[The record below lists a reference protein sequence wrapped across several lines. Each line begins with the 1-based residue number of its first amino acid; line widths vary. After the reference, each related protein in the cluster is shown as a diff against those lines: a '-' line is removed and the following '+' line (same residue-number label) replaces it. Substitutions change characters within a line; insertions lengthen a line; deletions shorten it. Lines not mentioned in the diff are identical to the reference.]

1 MLPVQVEFPKFVA
14 DQLLTSEDL
23 NQLFGYL
30 DEQNRMTRTNLI
42 GIGIV
47 CGLHLQVNNAQTQ
60 VTITKGCGVTSE
72 GYLISVNTKA
82 YTQYKK
88 YKVDTAR
95 VYEKFYKLDGSG
107 NKLAMDVWELKQPAV
122 DPDLEDIDADFLKD
136 KVILLFVELKEE
148 DNKNC
153 DPNSCDDKGINV
165 TVSFLPMAVSVDD
178 AKLLMG
184 TTGGSFG
191 VNTYTALPELRMRRW
206 DVPNTSPVYS
216 QDVFEAY
223 LKLLDKPFVDSVE
236 TTLKNIYSV
245 FGPVVANEYASN
257 PFTGLS
263 AKFDYLYNGNIN
275 LSQVLHLQYYYDLF
289 SDLLLAYQEFRKAGT
304 HVLSICCPDS
314 DLFPRHVLLGEAIPS
329 ATSGILPYRHY
340 FIYSPL
346 FDQQGMLGELKSLF
360 KRLVLLIDQ
369 FFLPTVSGNN
379 AKEDSFLRITPSML
393 WDVPLSHKAIPY
405 YYQVN
410 SGAQPLYLNWDHRRT
425 LLNDAKRNLSYH
437 AIQYNASDEFV
448 TSPLK
453 YDLEPYNFLR
463 VEGIVGKSYVH
474 VLKQV
479 KQQIQKNRLPVD
491 IIALSTDTGA
501 GFSNRLNSISKLQGS
516 RDSLEML
523 CHFQDLESM
532 YDSMRREILC
542 MLCKELKYYYD
553 FTFPLVNRFLSKM
566 TLAGEVSQVD
576 LFDVCSKGYVIKDRS
591 LGMMIEFLHRKGL
604 TDETL
609 TLETFFEAFG
619 VNVQD
624 ANNDDIP
631 DGLTGQMSTIYLAL
645 LNFFKIPLGIIRL
658 STLLTEDLA
667 EFDVKAYCNATDKLG
682 EYAKS
687 LKSLFSIFTGS
698 QQSKTTDAA
707 TEVNPDAQP
716 PGVAGEVN
724 TTNNTNRI
732 LVTNKRSNSLAMLAT
747 SNNGFVMILLL
758 LLMIEDLMDHLDVLI
773 YNCKCSALLSLKKDY
788 MKRYLM
794 LTRLRQFGYFT
805 KLHPGIQHKAG
816 VPMGGTFII
825 VYHSRKKRA
834 GRTILNRGTE
844 INEFTA
850 ERKMDDHRMRMST
863 TDAVERE
870 TLAAGFILDEDANP
884 VAGAEISVAET
895 GESTV
900 SAANGSFAFSS
911 SIVPYTLLVEAP
923 GYELH
928 EEIKT
933 DGHTNMRIILKAAN
947 ENVLDELQQGVVIA
961 DFYLPYRCCSDCP
974 PIQYIV
980 QDKVAP
986 DVPNKGP
993 VANAG
998 PDQTVTLVSSEV
1010 TRSTATVTLNGS
1022 GSTDPDGTIVHFQWI
1037 KKSGPSTP
1045 QPSIV
1050 TETSSQTD
1058 VKNLVEGVYVFELSV
1073 TDDKGSIARDEVQI
1087 NVNAAP
1093 PPENKPPV
1101 AIAKA
1106 TLFPAAA
1113 NAIQLDGTG
1122 STDEDGTIVAY
1133 KWSQL
1138 GGFPVTIDGAA
1149 LDTAIVKDMQPGI
1162 YKFQL
1167 IVTDNNG
1174 ATGTA
1179 EVSITIEAPPNQPPK
1194 ANAGQ
1199 NQIVT
1204 ISPNGSIQLNGSASS
1219 DPEGKALT
1227 YSWTVVQGSANNP
1240 TIVDPEKD
1248 ITAVTG
1254 LVEGEYKFELKVT
1267 DDQGASDTATVSVQ
1281 VIVREVV
1288 VNKSCGPLSE
1298 IIKRF
1303 DEFETIDPR
1312 RFPVFINADG
1322 FSSFGNVKEFFAMMQ
1337 NIVNSSTDKQLD
1349 FFGSVVNGAT
1359 VQDSL
1364 IKWFTEL
1371 HKLIVERK
1379 DLRLLALILY
1389 RILHQLAMYIVCI
1402 QKEDFDIAKV
1412 PMQKIFTLIL
1422 RHVKQWV
1429 DLISTAV
1436 FTAAEIKQVKEMGD
1450 DVEKEMQRVGTN
1462 GEAAAKPKYLRT
1474 LKQILDLIRSIP

>member
-14 DQLLTSEDL
+14 DQLLTSDDL

-47 CGLHLQVNNAQTQ
+47 CGLQLQVNNAKTQ
-60 VTITKGCGVTSE
+60 VTITKGCAVTSE
-72 GYLISVNTKA
+72 GYLISVHTKA

-95 VYEKFYKLDGSG
+95 VYDKFYKLDGGG
-107 NKLAMDVWELKQPAV
+107 NKIAMDVWELKQPAV

-184 TTGGSFG
+184 TSSGGFA
-191 VNTYTALPELRMRRW
+191 VNTYTALPELRMKRW

-216 QDVFEAY
+216 QDIFEAY
-223 LKLLDKPFVDSVE
+223 LKLLDKPFIDSVE
-236 TTLKNIYSV
+236 TTLKSIYSV
-245 FGPVVANEYASN
+245 FGPVVANEYAVN

-289 SDLLLAYQEFRKAGT
+289 SDLLLAYQEFRRAGT
-304 HVLSICCPDS
+304 HVLSTCVPDS

-329 ATSGILPYRHY
+329 VTSGILPYRHY

-346 FDQQGMLGELKSLF
+346 FDQHGMLGELKSLF
-360 KRLVLLIDQ
+360 KRLVLMIDQ
-369 FFLPTVSGNN
+369 FFLPTVAGNN
-379 AKEDSFLRITPSML
+379 TKEDTFLRITPSML

-410 SGAQPLYLNWDHRRT
+410 SGAQPLYLSWDHRRT

-437 AIQYNASDEFV
+437 AVQYNASDEFV
-448 TSPLK
+448 TSPLN

-479 KQQIQKNRLPVD
+479 KQQIQRNRLPVD

-516 RDSLEML
+516 KDPLEML

-553 FTFPLVNRFLSKM
+553 FTFPLVNAFLRKM

-631 DGLTGQMSTIYLAL
+631 DNLTGQMSTIYLAL

-732 LVTNKRSNSLAMLAT
+732 LVTNKRTNSLAMLAS

-834 GRTILNRGTE
+834 GGTILNRAAE

-850 ERKMDDHRMRMST
+850 ERKMDDHRMMST
-863 TDAVERE
+863 SDVVERE

-923 GYELH
+923 GYELY
-928 EEIKT
+928 EELKT

-980 QDKVAP
+980 QDKPAP

-993 VANAG
+993 VVNAG
-998 PDQTVTLVSSEV
+998 PDQTITLPTDFVTLSG
-1010 TRSTATVTLNGS
+1010 TAS
-1022 GSTDPDGTIVHFQWI
+1022 DPDGSIASFQWI
-1037 KKSGPSTP
+1037 KKSGPTLP
-1045 QPSIV
+1045 AGSIV
-1050 TETSSQTD
+1050 TDTSAQTT
-1058 VKNLVEGVYVFELSV
+1058 VKNLVQGVYVFELTV
-1073 TDDKGSIARDEVQI
+1073 TDNTGSFTRDEVQI
-1087 NVNAAP
+1087 TVNPAP

-1101 AIAKA
+1101 AVAKA

-1113 NAIQLDGTG
+1113 NAIQLDGKD
-1122 STDEDGTIVAY
+1122 STDEDGTIDSY
-1133 KWSQL
+1133 KWIQL
-1138 GGFPVTIDGAA
+1138 DGPTVAIDGAS
-1149 LDTAIVKDMQPGI
+1149 LDTAIVKDMQPAT

-1167 IVTDNNG
+1167 MVTDNNN
-1174 ATGTA
+1174 ATGKA
-1179 EVSITIEAPPNQPPK
+1179 EVSITIDAPPNQPPK

-1204 ISPNGSIQLNGSASS
+1204 IPPNGTIQLNGSAST

-1227 YSWTVVQGSANNP
+1227 YSWTVLPGSANNP
-1240 TIVDPEKD
+1240 NIVDPGKD
-1248 ITAVTG
+1248 ITEVTG
-1254 LVEGEYKFELKVT
+1254 LVEGDYQFELKVT
-1267 DDQGASDTATVSVQ
+1267 DDQQASDTATVTVK
-1281 VIVREVV
+1281 VIIREVV
-1288 VNKSCGPLSE
+1288 INKSCGPLSE

-1337 NIVNSSTDKQLD
+1337 NIVNSSTDDQLN
-1349 FFGSVVNGAT
+1349 FFGSVINGTT

-1364 IKWFTEL
+1364 IKWFNEL
-1371 HKLIVERK
+1371 QKLIVERK

-1412 PMQKIFTLIL
+1412 PMQKVFTLIL

-1429 DLISTAV
+1429 ELISTGV

-1450 DVEKEMQRVGTN
+1450 DVEKEMQRVGAN
-1462 GEAAAKPKYLRT
+1462 GEASSKPKYLKM